1 METPVLCFTVRA
13 KQLFREGHVR
23 EGHDHRVVSSES
35 AVQRTNTDGAIRWD
49 AVRLM
54 PGSHTVLPQAD
65 T

>member
-1 METPVLCFTVRA
+1 VKVMFA
-13 KQLFREGHVR
+13 KGTITEWYPHA
-23 EGHDHRVVSSES
+23 S